1 MSEELLRLSALDV
14 GERIAGGEVSPVQL
28 LEAQL
33 ERAREHNPEL
43 RAFISFRA
51 EQALQE
57 ARQAEDE
64 LRTGRYRGPLH
75 GVPVALKDSIY
86 LAGEPT
92 TLGAQIHRDFRP
104 GFSAAVVEKLRA
116 AGAVIIGKLNMH
128 EYAWGLSNAN
138 LYFGTTRNPWNPGK
152 TTGGSSGGNAA
163 AIAADL
169 SFATLG
175 ADAAGSIRVPSA
187 ICGGVGLK
195 PTFGRVSTHG
205 DHPLA
210 WSLGHVGPMTR
221 TVADAAALLQAV
233 AGYDERDPGSVDTPV
248 PDFSVALDRGVE
260 GLVIGIEEDF
270 FFHRCD
276 SRIEE
281 QVRALIDELVAR
293 GARLQQVHLPTLA
306 YSEWIGLMSSLA
318 EASTVHHRTLVER
331 PAEIGSDVRAQL
343 QLGETISA
351 VDYLRAQQLRHRLR
365 EEFDSALAQVDVILS
380 PTIPVTTPDVGEE
393 TVMVNGRR
401 VGLGSNLIRYCVP
414 ANLTGHPALTVPAGL
429 VDALPIGLQIIGRA
443 FAEPTVLQVGAEVE
457 RLTPLAGNRP
467 RISA

>member
-1 MSEELLRLSALDV
+1 MSAELLRLSAVDI
-14 GERIAGGEVSPVQL
+14 GRRIAGGEVSPVQL

-33 ERAREHNPEL
+33 ARARQHNPEL

-92 TLGAQIHRDFRP
+92 TLGSQIHRDFRP
-104 GFSAAVVEKLRA
+104 GFTAAVVDELRS
-116 AGAVIIGKLNMH
+116 AGAVITGKLNMH
-128 EYAWGLSNAN
+128 EYAWGLSNDN
-138 LYFGTTRNPWNPGK
+138 PYFGVTRNPWDPGK
-152 TTGGSSGGNAA
+152 ITGGSSGGNAA
-163 AIAADL
+163 AIGADL

-221 TVADAAALLQAV
+221 TVPDAAVLLQV
-233 AGYDERDPGSVDTPV
+233 IAGYDERDPGSVDTSV
-248 PDFSVALDRGVE
+248 PDFSAGLDRGVE

-276 SRIEE
+276 ARIEE
-281 QVRALIDELVAR
+281 RVRELIDELVTR
-293 GARLQQVHLPTLA
+293 GARLQRIRLPGLA
-306 YSEWIGLMSSLA
+306 YSEWAGLMSSLA
-318 EASTVHHRTLVER
+318 EASTVHHQTLLER
-331 PAEIGSDVRAQL
+331 PAEIGADVRAQL
-343 QLGETISA
+343 QLGETVSA
-351 VDYLRAQQLRHRLR
+351 VDYLRAQQLRNRLR
-365 EEFDSALAQVDVILS
+365 REFDEALARVDVIVT
-380 PTIPVTTPDVGEE
+380 PTIPVTTPDIGEE
-393 TVMVNGRR
+393 TVLLNGRR
-401 VGLGSNLIRYCVP
+401 VGLGGNLIRYCVP

-429 VDALPIGLQIIGRA
+429 VGDLPVGLQIIGRG
-443 FAEPTVLQVGAEVE
+443 FAESTVLQVGAAVE
-457 RLTPLAGNRP
+457 RLAPLAGRRP
-467 RISA
+467 LISA